1 MMRYLSSSALL
12 FLGLT
17 GFTLAGD
24 HTKDSLQTVKQGV
37 AAQKAVLVDVRENDE
52 WKDGHIKGAR
62 HLPLSQL
69 NKGLSK
75 EQLKQVLPEG
85 KVIYLYCA
93 SGGRCLKA
101 ADLLKKQGL
110 DVRALK
116 PGYEAL
122 LRAGFENAP

>member
-1 MMRYLSSSALL
+1 MRYLCSCAIL
-12 FLGLT
+12 FLSLT
-17 GFTLAGD
+17 GISRAGD

-37 AAQKAVLVDVRENDE
+37 ASQKAVLVDVRENDE
-52 WKDGHIKGAR
+52 WKEGHIKGAK

-69 NKGLSK
+69 QKGVNK

-85 KVIYLYCA
+85 KIIYLYCA
-93 SGGRCLKA
+93 AGGRCLKA

-122 LRAGFENAP
+122 VRAGFENAP